1 FCAIIEY
8 KFIPDE
14 HSANT
19 GHHEHLANKALDQ
32 IIKKNYAACV
42 SGCVE
47 RIDIGIA
54 VGNDVLCIQSKLYKY
69 NNEACTWDQVHRA
82 I

>member
-1 FCAIIEY
+1 
-8 KFIPDE
+8 
-14 HSANT
+14 
-19 GHHEHLANKALDQ
+19 ALDQ
-32 IIKKNYAACV
+32 IIKKNYTACV

-54 VGNDVLCIQSKLYKY
+54 VGNDVLCILSKLYKY
-69 NNEACTWDQVHRA
+69 NDGTCAWDQVHRA